1 MKKGKV
7 LCMLVMSAVLLTGCV
22 DAMPEL
28 TKEQSGMIA
37 EYAASLLLKYSPNYH
52 YKIVSEEEVAAAK
65 AAEQELAETQTQEE
79 TDASEEQ
86 MDSENQQQI
95 ADETFMETGETDSY
109 DSVMYLTSSDAD
121 IAAELGIN
129 DIIIKY
135 QSYEICDSYP
145 QNNSGFSVD
154 AAQGKKLLIVHFDLQ
169 GSSDENVECN
179 LFDYDLEVRMNVN
192 GTTIKALS
200 TMLPNELMSY
210 MDTVPPAEMA
220 DVVAVAEINDLSE
233 TDIESLVLTISSN
246 SGDCTIE
253 LK

>member
-22 DAMPEL
+22 DAMPDL
-28 TKEQSGMIA
+28 TREQSGMIA
-37 EYAASLLLKYSPNYH
+37 EYAASLLLKYSPSYN
-52 YKIVSEEEVAAAK
+52 YKIVSEEEIAAAK
-65 AAEQELAETQTQEE
+65 AAEQELAESQMQEE
-79 TDASEEQ
+79 TGTSEEQ
-86 MDSENQQQI
+86 MESENLQQTS
-95 ADETFMETGETDSY
+95 DETFMETGETDPY
-109 DSVMYLTSSDAD
+109 DSVMYLSSSDAD
-121 IAAELGIN
+121 LAAELGIN

-135 QSYEICDSYP
+135 QSYEVCDSYP
-145 QNNSGFSVD
+145 QNSSGFSVD

-169 GSSDENVECN
+169 SSSDENVECN
-179 LFDYDLEVRMNVN
+179 LFDYDLKVRMNVN

-210 MDTVPPAEMA
+210 MDTIPAAEMA

-246 SGDCTIE
+246 SSDCTIE

>member
-22 DAMPEL
+22 DAMPDL
-28 TKEQSGMIA
+28 TREQSGMIA
-37 EYAASLLLKYSPNYH
+37 EYAASLLLKYSPNYN

-65 AAEQELAETQTQEE
+65 AAEQELMESQTQEE
-79 TDASEEQ
+79 SDVGEEQ
-86 MDSENQQQI
+86 MDSENQQQN
-95 ADETFMETGETDSY
+95 AEETFVETGETESL
-109 DSVMYLTSSDAD
+109 DSVMYLSSVDAD

-129 DIIIKY
+129 DVIIKY
-135 QSYEICDSYP
+135 QSYEVCDSYP
-145 QNNSGFSVD
+145 QNSSGFSVD

-169 GSSDENVECN
+169 SSSDENVECN
-179 LFDYDLEVRMNVN
+179 LFNYDLKVRMNVN
-192 GTTIKALS
+192 GTTTKALS

-210 MDTVPPAEMA
+210 IDTVPAAEMA

-233 TDIESLVLTISSN
+233 TAIESLVLTISSN
-246 SGDCTIE
+246 SSDCTIE

>member
-7 LCMLVMSAVLLTGCV
+7 LCVLVMSAVLLTGCV

-37 EYAASLLLKYSPNYH
+37 EYAASLLLKYSPNCN

-65 AAEQELAETQTQEE
+65 AAEQELAESLTQEE
-79 TDASEEQ
+79 TDTSEEQ
-86 MDSENQQQI
+86 MESENPQQT
-95 ADETFMETGETDSY
+95 ADETTMETGETDPY

-135 QSYEICDSYP
+135 QSYEVCDSYP
-145 QNNSGFSVD
+145 QNSSGFSVD

-169 GSSDENVECN
+169 GSLDENVECN
-179 LFDYDLEVRMNVN
+179 LFDYDLNVRMNVN

-210 MDTVPPAEMA
+210 MDTIPSAEMA

-233 TDIESLVLTISSN
+233 ADIESLVLTVSSN
-246 SGDCTIE
+246 SGDCTIG